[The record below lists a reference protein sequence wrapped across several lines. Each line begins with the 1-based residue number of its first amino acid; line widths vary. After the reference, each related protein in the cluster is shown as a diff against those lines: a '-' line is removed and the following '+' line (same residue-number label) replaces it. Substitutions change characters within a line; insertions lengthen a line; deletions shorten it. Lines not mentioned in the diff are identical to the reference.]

1 MKFLCIGL
9 IASLWI
15 LGRTLA
21 AADVTSGVQQP
32 SSQPN
37 ILLILS
43 DDHSVPHLGCLGD
56 KAARTPNLD
65 RFASQGMLFDKQFC
79 VAPQCVPSRAG
90 FVTGRSAVAARI
102 TRFSSPLP
110 ADVPALPDLLRAH
123 GYFSGICRRT
133 FHLDGTGGGGVTGQI
148 YKSHPELRTFSNR
161 VDFLDVNSPREKTVE
176 VVNKFLDKVP
186 ARKPFFLWV
195 SFNEPHHP
203 WDRPAPGAPTDPA
216 KVTVPAYL
224 PDIPEIRRDLAR
236 YYDEVAAMD
245 EEFQWVMD
253 ILDKRDVANNTM
265 VVFLGD
271 NGYAFP
277 HGKGSLYDPGLNTPL
292 IVRWPGKVKA
302 AARTS
307 ELIFGEDIAPTLL
320 EAAGALNPKGMTGQ
334 SFLKLLTGEK
344 FEGRKFIFAE
354 RGPHGGATFNEHTK
368 SAAFDQ
374 SRCVRSDQFKLIYN
388 CSPHQIYQP
397 VDSSGDPYWKAMV
410 TLHDEDKLAP
420 RFVRTYFTTP
430 RPVLELYDL
439 ERDPGELNNLA
450 GKREYAKIEHEL
462 KAALQEKMILD
473 YDYLPLPID
482 DKVEARKTAAK
493 PRVRNNPAGN

>member
-1 MKFLCIGL
+1 MKLFCIGL
-9 IASLWI
+9 VVL
-15 LGRTLA
+15 LL
-21 AADVTSGVQQP
+21 TSGIARAATDQ
-32 SSQPN
+32 SQPN

-43 DDHSVPHLGCLGD
+43 DDHSVSHLGCLGD
-56 KAARTPNLD
+56 KAASTPNLD

-133 FHLDGTGGGGVTGQI
+133 FHLDGTGGGEVTGKI
-148 YKSHPELRTFSNR
+148 YKNHPELRTFAKR
-161 VDFLDVNSPREKTVE
+161 VDFLDANSPREKTVE

-186 ARKPFFLWV
+186 ATKPFFLWV

-203 WDRPAPGAPTDPA
+203 WDRPAPGVPTNPV
-216 KVTVPAYL
+216 KIVVPPYL
-224 PDIPEIRRDLAR
+224 PDIPEVRHDLAR

-253 ILDKRDVANNTM
+253 ILDKRGLAKNTL
-265 VVFLGD
+265 VVFIGD

-292 IVRWPGKVKA
+292 IVRWPGKAKA
-302 AARTS
+302 AARSS
-307 ELIFGEDIAPTLL
+307 ELISGEDIAPTLL
-320 EAAGALNPKGMTGQ
+320 EAAGVPAPKGMTGQ
-334 SFLKLLTGEK
+334 SFLKLLKGEK
-344 FEGRKFIFAE
+344 FDGRKFIFAE
-354 RGPHGGATFNEHTK
+354 RGPHGEATFNENTK
-368 SAAFDQ
+368 ASAFDQ
-374 SRCVRSDQFKLIYN
+374 SRCVRSDGFKLIYN

-397 VDSSGDPYWKAMV
+397 VDSPGDPYWKAMAA
-410 TLHDEDKLAP
+410 LHNDGKLAP
-420 RFVRTYFTTP
+420 RFVRAYFTTP

-439 ERDPGELNNLA
+439 AKDPGELNNLA
-450 GKREYAKIEHEL
+450 GKREFAKIEHEL

-482 DKVEARKTAAK
+482 DKSGRRKDAAK
-493 PRVRNNPAGN
+493 NVRQNGSVEK